1 MIAVVDYNAG
11 NVFSV
16 ISAFERLGQSVVL
29 TSDRDTILS
38 ADRVVFPGVG
48 YASAAMKELEMRDL
62 ISTLRMVRA
71 PFLGICL
78 GMQLMCS
85 FSEEGNTPLLGL
97 VNSRVRLFD
106 RTVCRK
112 IPQIGWNRVY
122 DYDDPLFD
130 GIEDGSWFF
139 FDHSYYVPL
148 SAEATAA
155 RTEYYGFE
163 YTSALRKNNFHGLQF
178 HPEKSGKAGERVL
191 LNFISPEVEQ

>member
-48 YASAAMKELEMRDL
+48 YASAAMKELERREL

-78 GMQLMCS
+78 GMQLMCA
-85 FSEEGNTPLLGL
+85 FSEEGNTPMLGL
-97 VNSRVRLFD
+97 VDLPVRLFD
-106 RTVCRK
+106 RSVCRK

-122 DYDDPLFD
+122 KYDDPLFSGLD
-130 GIEDGSWFF
+130 EGAWFF

-148 SAEATAA
+148 SSGATAA